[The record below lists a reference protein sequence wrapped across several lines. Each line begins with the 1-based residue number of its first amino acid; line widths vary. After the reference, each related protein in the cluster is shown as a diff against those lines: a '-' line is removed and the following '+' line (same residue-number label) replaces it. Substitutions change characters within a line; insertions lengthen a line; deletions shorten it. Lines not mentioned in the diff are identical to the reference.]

1 MAPLAARQSVAWD
14 SPYARAVVSR
24 PALLLAG
31 IIGLH
36 VLSWTLLPLLTHPN
50 APLDV
55 VEGAA
60 WGREW
65 QWGYH
70 KGPPLFAW
78 ILGALDPLDDDLR
91 LAAIYFISQLAIAL
105 TFLGVWQLGARVF
118 SRVEALLGVML
129 LEGVYYFTFPTPE
142 LNEIVLQMP
151 ISALLGWIFH
161 RAVSEQRK
169 ADWIAVGVLAALG
182 MYTRYSTAVLLL
194 ALGCFL
200 LLSPARRCLRGTGPY
215 LALAIFLL
223 LCSPHL
229 LWIFRSDFQS
239 ITYVANRAT
248 RLVSPLDYVA
258 TPARFALA
266 QIAALLPALILA
278 VILRAMRRRRRMIVA
293 RSVSE
298 SDRLYIAFI
307 ALGPF
312 LLVEILSAAMGLGM
326 RAMWGGPLWCFI
338 GLFLVMVARPPRMLA
353 QLRVF
358 AAVWMIICVLPLLAY
373 GAVHGIGPML
383 KDNEKRSSF
392 PGDALADSIT
402 ATWHDVTGQPL
413 RFVVGDMWLAGNVAF
428 YSSDRPSVFEDADPA
443 ASPWIDPSALAA
455 AGAVLVWDADA
466 VGDALPAGL
475 RQTFPSAIVQM
486 PVVLKK
492 QCLYAKRPVRI
503 GWALVTPS
511 HPRSDSS

>member
-1 MAPLAARQSVAWD
+1 MAPLSARLSMAWE
-14 SPYARAVVSR
+14 SPYVRAATSR
-24 PALLLAG
+24 PRLLLAG

-78 ILGALDPLDDDLR
+78 IMGALDPLPDDLR
-91 LAAIYFISQLAIAL
+91 LAAVYLVSQLAIAL
-105 TFLGVWQLGARVF
+105 TFFGVWQLGTRVF

-142 LNEIVLQMP
+142 LNEIILQMP
-151 ISALLGWIFH
+151 VSALLGWVFH
-161 RAVSEQRK
+161 RAVSEERS

-182 MYTRYSTAVLLL
+182 MYARYSTAIFLL
-194 ALGCFL
+194 ALACFL
-200 LLSPARRCLRGTGPY
+200 LLPPARRCLRSTGPY

-248 RLVSPLDYVA
+248 RLASLLDYVA
-258 TPARFALA
+258 VPARFALA
-266 QIAALLPALILA
+266 QIAALLPALVLA
-278 VILRAMRRRRRMIVA
+278 VILRALRRHSRMIVA

-298 SDRLYIAFI
+298 SDRLYIAFV

-312 LLVEILSAAMGLGM
+312 LLAELLSLGTGLGL
-326 RAMWGGPLWCFI
+326 RSMWGGPLWCFI
-338 GLFLVMVARPPRMLA
+338 GLFLVMVARPPRVRA
-353 QLRVF
+353 QLRRF
-358 AAVWMIICVLPLLAY
+358 AAAWVIVCVLPLAAY
-373 GAVHGIGPML
+373 AGVHSVGPML
-383 KDNEKRSSF
+383 KENEKRSSF
-392 PGDALADSIT
+392 PGDALANAVT
-402 ATWHDVTGQPL
+402 AGWREAIGQRL
-413 RFVVGDMWLAGNVAF
+413 RFVVGDMWLAGNIAF
-428 YSSDRPSVFEDADPA
+428 YSPDRPSVFTDADPA
-443 ASPWIDPSALAA
+443 ANPWIDPVALAA
-455 AGAVLVWDADA
+455 AGAVLVWDAGASSDA
-466 VGDALPAGL
+466 IPADL
-475 RQTFPSAIVQM
+475 RQKFPSAIGQL
-486 PVVLKK
+486 PVVL
-492 QCLYAKRPVRI
+492 AKLCPRARKPVRI
-503 GWALVTPS
+503 GWALVAPAGSTLS
-511 HPRSDSS
+511 R